1 MQVKS
6 STLVE
11 DMDTS
16 FRIGETG
23 LCPGCCVAE
32 PTQPMCKAC
41 FYPAK
46 YTPAPDATAA
56 EHGQRMALEHRRY
69 EVEEREINTKW
80 DGQLRFTFPMWP
92 VFVPKDNNSKFLVSY
107 NQKRRAE
114 ELATCSSKHLA
125 RMYNIRECSK

>member
-16 FRIGETG
+16 FLIGETG

-32 PTQPMCKAC
+32 PTQPMC
-41 FYPAK
+41 
-46 YTPAPDATAA
+46 TAA

>member
-16 FRIGETG
+16 FRIEETG
-23 LCPGCCVAE
+23 LCPGCCVTE
-32 PTQPMCKAC
+32 PTYPMLKCVLL
-41 FYPAK
+41 PAK

-56 EHGQRMALEHRRY
+56 EHRRY
-69 EVEEREINTKW
+69 EQEESAINTKW